1 MTVQAVAG
9 ATAMQLL
16 VWEKSAE
23 LVPENEA
30 PVTLSG
36 RFPVL
41 VRVRGREDELPGS
54 VGGKANDAGREA
66 IAPLVTL
73 NAVAVPSGD
82 CIANPLG
89 NAAPEPTQDRKFGV
103 PGIATVI
110 GSPSGAQI
118 PLPLES

>member
-1 MTVQAVAG
+1 
-9 ATAMQLL
+9 
-16 VWEKSAE
+16 
-23 LVPENEA
+23 LVPENEP

-41 VRVRGREDELPGS
+41 VRVRGRDDELPGS
-54 VGGKANDAGREA
+54 VGGKTNEVGAET
-66 IAPLVTL
+66 IAPLVTV

-82 CIANPLG
+82 CCAKPLG
-89 NAAPEPTQDRKFGV
+89 NAAPVDQVRKFWD

-118 PLPLES
+118 PLPVES